1 MFGNTT
7 LVSTLYCLRS
17 TEIVCM
23 QEHYCAVK
31 VTISVQENCIFL
43 SYYATSSG
51 NSLPT
56 FLEKIIGPHLQGSLE
71 GAGLIYFMAKA

>member
-7 LVSTLYCLRS
+7 LVSIVYCLRS

-23 QEHYCAVK
+23 QEHYCALK
-31 VTISVQENCIFL
+31 VTSSIQENCILL

-56 FLEKIIGPHLQGSLE
+56 FREKLFATIFRVP
-71 GAGLIYFMAKA
+71 